1 MLDCGRLL
9 AAILGVL
16 TDEDVRLLLVGLNTP
31 DTPDPLDTPPS
42 RREPLHACISDST
55 N

>member
-1 MLDCGRLL
+1 MLDCSRLL

-31 DTPDPLDTPPS
+31 DPLDTPPS